1 MNKVVTME
9 QAMEHC
15 FDGMTL
21 MVGGFMAAGTA
32 EGVVDAIVERGCK
45 DITVICNDGGYP
57 DRGAGKLVA
66 AKLVKKYYASHI
78 GLNPMVG
85 QMMSS
90 GEMEVVLVPQG
101 TLAERVRAGGFG
113 LGGILTPTGVGTE
126 VEKSEGGKQR
136 ITMNGKDFLLEPA
149 LKADVAIVK
158 AHRVDRMGNCI
169 FRKSTRNFNPLI
181 ALAADYVIV
190 EADHIEDIGCLDQDM
205 VHLPG
210 LFVNA
215 IVRA

>member
-15 FDGMTL
+15 HDGMSL
-21 MVGGFMAAGTA
+21 MIGGFMAAGTA
-32 EGVVDAIVERGCK
+32 EGLVDAIVARGCK

-57 DRGAGKLVA
+57 DRGAGKLVT
-66 AKLVKKYYASHI
+66 AKLVKTYYASHI
-78 GLNPMVG
+78 GLNPTIG
-85 QMMSS
+85 QLMATN
-90 GEMEVVLVPQG
+90 EMEVILVPQG
-101 TLAERVRAGGFG
+101 TLAERIRAAGFG
-113 LGGILTPTGVGTE
+113 LGAILTPTGVGTE
-126 VEKSEGGKQR
+126 VENSEGGKQR
-136 ITMNGKDFLLEPA
+136 MTLNGKDYLVEPA
-149 LKADVAIVK
+149 LRANVAIVK

-169 FRKSTRNFNPLI
+169 FRKATRNFNPLI

-190 EADHIEDIGCLDQDM
+190 EADHIEDVGSLDQDM

-215 IVRA
+215 IVRG